1 MADRLLTGS
10 AGLKAQEARSA
21 LDFQG
26 LKQLQASA
34 QRNDPQALRKAAQ
47 QFEALFTQ
55 QMLKSMRQTTPGDS
69 LTGSE
74 EGQLYRDMLDQ
85 QLAQNLAQNL
95 AQGRGFGLADML
107 VRHLS
112 RQSAGTAAQ
121 PVAEAH
127 PAALRRAP
135 AAAAAGNSSVAPAAG
150 RHGEGRPEAFIRAIL
165 PAAKE
170 AARALGVNPVAVLA
184 HAALETGWGKNM
196 PLDGNGRPS
205 FNLFGIKAA
214 GWDGERVQARTTEFV
229 NGLARVEQAA
239 FRAYR
244 SVTES
249 VQDYARFLLGNKRY
263 QGVMGHGDD
272 IAGFARALQRAGYA
286 TDPDYADKLAAT
298 AAGRKMRDTLASL
311 GLSL

>member
-1 MADRLLTGS
+1 MTDRLLTGS

-26 LKQLQASA
+26 LRQLQASA

-55 QMLKSMRQTTPGDS
+55 QMLKGMRQTMPGDS

-85 QLAQNLAQNL
+85 QLAQNLAQ
-95 AQGRGFGLADML
+95 GRGFGLADML

-112 RQSAGTAAQ
+112 RQSSGAAAQ
-121 PVAEAH
+121 PLAEAR
-127 PAALRRAP
+127 PGELRRAP
-135 AAAAAGNSSVAPAAG
+135 AAVAGSSTIAPAAG
-150 RHGEGRPEAFIRAIL
+150 RHGEARSEGFIRAIL

-170 AARALGVNPVAVLA
+170 ASRALGVNPVAVLA

-214 GWDGERVQARTTEFV
+214 GWDGERVQAHTTEFV
-229 NGLARVEQAA
+229 NGLARAEQAA

-249 VQDYARFLLGNKRY
+249 VQDYARFLLSNKRY

-311 GLSL
+311 GLSI

>member
-85 QLAQNLAQNL
+85 QLAQNLAQ
-95 AQGRGFGLADML
+95 GRGFGLADML

-112 RQSAGTAAQ
+112 RQSAGAAAQ
-121 PVAEAH
+121 PVAEAR
-127 PAALRRAP
+127 PDELRRAP
-135 AAAAAGNSSVAPAAG
+135 AAAAGGSSVAPAAG
-150 RHGEGRPEAFIRAIL
+150 EARSEAFIRAIL

-184 HAALETGWGKNM
+184 HAALETGWGKSM

-229 NGLARVEQAA
+229 NGLARAEQAA

-263 QGVMGHGDD
+263 QGVVGHGDD